1 MIVHQKVKNWNSRH
15 GAVATVIAT
24 FMVGA
29 IVALGGLSTAF
40 LITNLVTQPESGGM
54 SAIETIFE
62 AVKEVAEDVG
72 PGLKNV
78 TKFVQE
84 NGAVFVGTVVM
95 DQNKG

>member
-24 FMVGA
+24 CMVGA
-29 IVALGGLSTAF
+29 IVVLGGLTAAF
-40 LITNLVTQPESGGM
+40 LITNLVTQPEPGGM

-84 NGAVFVGTVVM
+84 NGAVFVGTVVT